1 MAFTSPLE
9 TLYLHH
15 AEFGEYAG
23 ARTPATFGSAAE
35 EIETLR
41 SGAAVF
47 DLSWR
52 GKLVIT
58 GDDSVRWMNGMVS
71 NNIRDL
77 QSQHGNFGYILNP
90 QGRIQADETVFQR
103 GEYLLLTSELS
114 QLPRIKEHFDRYIIM
129 DDVEVSDVS
138 EKLVSIGVAG
148 PKAAEVLNKT
158 GLLPGTLAVGEVQ
171 DAVFKG
177 HGFSIARSPIE
188 VSDGYD
194 IWFAPENFELIWD
207 ALVKSGAK
215 PVGSTALEW
224 LRILKGLPRVGAD
237 IGERELPQE
246 TGQEYAL
253 HYAKGCY
260 IGQEIVERIHSRG
273 NVNRVFSGIRV
284 EGEVA
289 PERGTKII
297 AGEKEVGEVT
307 SSAAVP
313 IGSSTHAIAL
323 GYLRREAAT
332 AGTQLKIGEL
342 NGTVARLPFDF

>member
-9 TLYLHH
+9 TLSTHH

-23 ARTPATFGSAAE
+23 ARTPATFGSAADE
-35 EIETLR
+35 LEALR

-58 GDDSVRWMNGMVS
+58 GEDRVRWMNGMVS

-90 QGRIQADETVFQR
+90 QGRIQADETVFER

-138 EKLVSIGVAG
+138 EKLVSIGVGG
-148 PKAAEVLNKT
+148 PKAAEELNSA
-158 GLLPGTLAVGEVQ
+158 GLLTSALAPGEVK
-171 DAVFKG
+171 DEVFEG

-188 VSDGYD
+188 VSDGYE
-194 IWFAPENFELIWD
+194 IWFAPENFELIWN

-215 PVGSTALEW
+215 PVGSIAIEW
-224 LRILKGLPRVGAD
+224 LRILRGLPRVGAD

-284 EGEVA
+284 EGDLA
-289 PERGTKII
+289 PESGIKII
-297 AGEKEVGEVT
+297 AGEKAVGEVT
-307 SSAAVP
+307 SSAVVP
-313 IGSSTHAIAL
+313 IRGSKHAIAL

-332 AGTQLKIGEL
+332 PGTQLKIGERD
-342 NGTVARLPFDF
+342 GTVVRLPFDF

>member
-9 TLYLHH
+9 TLSLHH

-23 ARTPATFGSAAE
+23 ARTPATFGFASE
-35 EIETLR
+35 EFEALR
-41 SGAAVF
+41 SGAGVF

-58 GDDSVRWMNGMVS
+58 GEDRVRWMNGMVT

-77 QSQHGNFGYILNP
+77 QNQHGNFGYILNP
-90 QGRIQADETVFQR
+90 QGRIQADETVFHR
-103 GEYLLLTSELS
+103 GDYLLLMSEVS

-129 DDVEVSDVS
+129 DDVEISDVT

-148 PKAAEVLNKT
+148 PKAADTLSRAA
-158 GLLPGTLAVGEVQ
+158 LLPRPLSPGEVQ
-171 DAVFKG
+171 DAMFEG
-177 HGFSIARSPIE
+177 LGFSIARSPIE
-188 VSDGYD
+188 TGDGYE
-194 IWFAPENFELIWD
+194 IWFAPENFEVIWN

-215 PVGSTALEW
+215 PVGSTAIEW
-224 LRILKGLPRVGAD
+224 LRITKGLPRMGTD

-284 EGEVA
+284 EGDFA
-289 PERGTKII
+289 PERGTKIV
-297 AGEKEVGEVT
+297 AAEKEVGEVT
-307 SSAAVP
+307 SSAVVP
-313 IGSSTHAIAL
+313 IGGSNHAIAL

-332 AGTQLKIGEL
+332 PGTQLKIGQR
-342 NGTVARLPFDF
+342 NGTFVRLPFEF